1 LPSLRS
7 QWLEGLDCSG
17 LKLLTDGSSEHPDTV
32 SNWIAYE
39 HDDTGWATASYLVVV
54 AATSGDARRLM
65 GEAIAVR
72 SATASREMNIRI
84 WAIFIEAPTEL
95 ADDDPRAR
103 DIADPIQTIFHG
115 FDGSGRMAVPR
126 PNDQ

>member
-1 LPSLRS
+1 VR
-7 QWLEGLDCSG
+7 
-17 LKLLTDGSSEHPDTV
+17 
-32 SNWIAYE
+32 NWIAYE
-39 HDDTGWATASYLVVV
+39 HDDTGWATDSYLVVV

-65 GEAIAVR
+65 GEAIASR
-72 SATASREMNIRI
+72 SATTSREMNIRI

-95 ADDDPRAR
+95 ADDDLRAR

-115 FDGSGRMAVPR
+115 FDESGPMTVPR